1 MPETKKLNIVMF
13 NMSSY
18 SEWQHGVQN
27 RNYHIIQTLL
37 ANERVNKIVAVDYL
51 PHTFKRAIRNYKEN
65 IAANLGYQVLEKRLL
80 SKVWAISDRLVVY
93 SSVMSR
99 FSGKKFYQNL
109 NNFLQKKLGLED
121 YLVWSFFPLEVGYFK
136 ELKPKLFVF
145 DAVDNWQ
152 EHPAYFKFKAKLKA
166 NYEIINARADLIFT
180 VAEALSQ
187 LFSHQEKV
195 HWLPNG
201 VDVKHYQQKYSLINR
216 DVGNLTKPII
226 GYVGTVQERF
236 DVDLMKYLAQT
247 NQDKN
252 FVIIG
257 PVWLPGIQEK
267 LASCANVYFLGRKS
281 YEEVP
286 MYLQQFT
293 VGIIPHHLDEF
304 IKFTDPMKIYEYLA
318 CAKPIVTTAIAG
330 LEQFKDLVDTADSYA
345 QFNQMLNEVIKQDN
359 GKLRTKRL
367 LVAKEHS
374 WLKRVERM
382 LELIYQ
388 KI

>member
-13 NMSSY
+13 NMSSH
-18 SEWQHGVQN
+18 SEWQQGVQN
-27 RNYHIIQTLL
+27 RNYHILQALL
-37 ANERVNKIVAVDYL
+37 NSERVNKIVAIDYL

-65 IAANLGYQVLEKRLL
+65 IAANLGYKVLEKRLL
-80 SKVWAISDRLVVY
+80 SKAWAISDRLVVY

-99 FSGKKFYQNL
+99 FSGKRFYQQL
-109 NNFLQKKLGLED
+109 NNFLHKSLGLED

-166 NYEIINARADLIFT
+166 NYEIINAEADLIFT
-180 VAEALSQ
+180 VAEALKQ
-187 LFSHQEKV
+187 LFFHQEKV

-216 DVGNLTKPII
+216 DIGNLTKLII

-236 DVDLMKYLAQT
+236 DADLLKYLAQT

-257 PVWLPGIQEK
+257 PVWLPVIQEK
-267 LASCANVYFLGRKS
+267 LATCANVYFLGRKS
-281 YEEVP
+281 YGEVP
-286 MYLQQFT
+286 MYIQQFT
-293 VGIIPHHLDEF
+293 VGIIPHQVDEF
-304 IKFTDPMKIYEYLA
+304 IKFTDPMKVYEYLA
-318 CAKPIVTTAIAG
+318 CAKPVVATAVSG
-330 LEQFKDLVDTADSYA
+330 LEPFKDLVAVADSYA
-345 QFNQMLNEVIKQDN
+345 QFNQLLNEAIKQDN

-367 LVAKEHS
+367 SAAREHS

-382 LELIYQ
+382 LELVYQ